1 MYLSRIQAKR
11 LRKART
17 NLISHQ
23 PSNVSLMKDIAC
35 IHSDTPSKSPSP
47 LSVYARA
54 DSQAFDIFPLSLS
67 LSLSLAYSFVLNA
80 HCHSIFSLG
89 LHSA

>member
-1 MYLSRIQAKR
+1 MYLSRIQTKR
-11 LRKART
+11 LRKARA

-35 IHSDTPSKSPSP
+35 IHSDTPSNSPSP

-54 DSQAFDIFPLSLS
+54 DSQAFDILP

-89 LHSA
+89 LRSA